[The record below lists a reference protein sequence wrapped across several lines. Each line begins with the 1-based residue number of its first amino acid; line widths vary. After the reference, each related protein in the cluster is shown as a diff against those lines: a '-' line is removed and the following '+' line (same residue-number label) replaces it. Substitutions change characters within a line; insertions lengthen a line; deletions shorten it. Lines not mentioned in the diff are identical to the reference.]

1 MKIPRTRKN
10 IHGTA
15 CPSFLIILILLP
27 FFLYIIPLQA
37 DDRTAEKRE
46 MLLAIEKVCKFESG
60 NSQQKSLCRQLI
72 NFKNFLSNNPVIFLT
87 LPLLSSASSVTNSSY
102 SIDSVDSV
110 DSVDSLNPFYLL
122 TDSAMIEDKIR
133 IVLSDIIFSAGNI
146 EDTFMTESLLEIYL
160 KYHPSNTGYP
170 EEKSPYDRVAYPTF
184 NSFLFRKSTDCLGP
198 PYCESPGYQEAITV
212 KSPTSGEIL
221 HENLD
226 REIKKFTIT
235 YGLKDILLFF
245 GLDQYQSFQHIAIKM
260 IPGQAHQIRMPVSA
274 EPVAAYSM
282 IPKDWHLLS
291 PMATAYTF
299 TTPQHD
305 IIMIIVSREH
315 INNINRKSSI
325 YGNIMKYEEG
335 DPLPAGTLT
344 GNIMPDGEAI
354 VILLIPPELS
364 LYNFNKKDPI
374 RAGDAVAKL
383 TSD

>member
-10 IHGTA
+10 IHDTA
-15 CPSFLIILILLP
+15 CPSFLITLIFLP
-27 FFLYIIPLQA
+27 LFLYILPLQA
-37 DDRTAEKRE
+37 DDRAAEKRE
-46 MLLAIEKVCKFESG
+46 MLLAIEKACELGSE

-72 NFKNFLSNNPVIFLT
+72 NFKDFLSNNSVIFLT
-87 LPLLSSASSVTNSSY
+87 LPLLSSASSVTNPSY
-102 SIDSVDSV
+102 SIN
-110 DSVDSLNPFYLL
+110 SVDSLNPFNLL
-122 TDSAMIEDKIR
+122 TDNAMIEDKIR
-133 IVLSDIIFSAGNI
+133 ITLSDIIFAAGNI
-146 EDTFMTESLLEIYL
+146 EDKFMTEALLDIYL
-160 KYHPSNTGYP
+160 KYHSSNTGYP
-170 EEKSPYDRVAYPTF
+170 EEKSPYDRIAYPTF
-184 NSFLFRKSTDCLGP
+184 NSFLFRESTDYLSP
-198 PYCESPGYQEAITV
+198 PCYESTGYQEAITV
-212 KSPTSGEIL
+212 KSPASGEIL
-221 HENLD
+221 HESLD
-226 REIKKFTIT
+226 EEIKKFTEK
-235 YGLKDILLFF
+235 YSLEDILLFF
-245 GLDQYQSFQHIAIKM
+245 GLQKYHSFQHIAIKM
-260 IPGQAHQIRMPVSA
+260 IPGQTHQIRMPVSA

-282 IPKDWHLLS
+282 IPKDRHLLS

-325 YGNIMKYEEG
+325 CENILKYEEG